1 MTADV
6 RSAEGHPPK
15 MFSEIPPLPS
25 PTGARLALRHAAAT
39 GAPRGIVLVSHGLAE
54 HAGRYGAFA
63 DRLAADGFH
72 VYAHDH
78 RGHGR
83 TSAPDAP
90 LGRFAE
96 RDGHRVAVEDMLAV
110 RQMAVG
116 RHPGLPVVQFG
127 HSMGGLLALAFAE
140 THPDK
145 IDALAVWNSNFHV
158 GLAGRAAQVILRGE
172 RMLKGSDVPSGPL
185 PRLTFSAWAKAVADR
200 RTAFDWLSHD
210 EAEVARYVEDP
221 LCGFDASVSLWRDIF
236 AMTFEAA
243 SHPRI
248 DRLPRALPIH
258 LVGGDEDPAT
268 DFGRAVTWM
277 GKRLR
282 KRGLADVTDVVYRG
296 LRHETLL
303 ERQDLR
309 QRPVDDFCR
318 WCQRVTRQNRYET
331 T

>member
-1 MTADV
+1 
-6 RSAEGHPPK
+6 
-15 MFSEIPPLPS
+15 MFSEIPPLQS
-25 PTGARLALRHAAAT
+25 PTGARLALRHAAAA

-72 VYAHDH
+72 VYSHDH

-83 TSAPDAP
+83 TTAPDAP

-110 RQMAVG
+110 RQMAVA
-116 RHPGLPVVQFG
+116 RHPGLAVIQFG
-127 HSMGGLLALAFAE
+127 HSMGGLLALSFAE

-145 IDALAVWNSNFHV
+145 IDALAVWNSNLHV

-172 RMLKGSDVPSGPL
+172 RMLKGSDVPSALL
-185 PRLTFSAWAKAVADR
+185 PKLTFAAWAKAVANR
-200 RTAFDWLSHD
+200 RTEFDWLSHD
-210 EAEVARYVEDP
+210 EAEVARYVSDP

-236 AMTFEAA
+236 AMTYEAA
-243 SHPRI
+243 SRPRI

-277 GKRLR
+277 GARLR

-303 ERQDLR
+303 ERRDLR
-309 QRPVDDFCR
+309 EGPLDDFCR
-318 WCQRVTRQNRYET
+318 WCQKVTRQTRQET